1 MPRKKPQAK
10 AKAPRS
16 LHDRLL
22 DALGAIDRPGTFC
35 TSGDL
40 PLVMPGLEVNGLGAV
55 RLPLGQTQAR
65 QLVHLC
71 HQAPYGKG
79 TATLVDT
86 DVRRVWELDPEQFQL
101 TNPKWD
107 ALLLDV
113 TDRVRDALGLGRGKP
128 APHP

>member
-1 MPRKKPQAK
+1 MPRKKQQAK

-16 LHDRLL
+16 LQDRLL

-55 RLPLGQTQAR
+55 RLPLGKTQAR
-65 QLVHLC
+65 QLVNLC

-79 TATLVDT
+79 TETLVDT
-86 DVRRVWELDPEQFQL
+86 DVRRGWGLDPAHFPL
-101 TNPKWD
+101 TNPNS
-107 ALLLDV
+107 AHPLLSS
-113 TDRVRDALGLGRGKP
+113 TP
-128 APHP
+128 